1 MTDVYEP
8 REDSLLLEKYVR
20 RFASGNVLD
29 MGTGSGIQARAAAEK
44 ATSVIAVDINPDAI
58 DECRKED
65 CKRISFVRSDLFSAF
80 EGQQIRFDTIIF
92 NAPYLPNDENF
103 KDVALDGGK
112 NGYEI
117 IGRFLADAKN
127 FLAKDGLILL
137 VFSSFTNKARVDA
150 LIRMNGFV
158 FKELERIHVMFED
171 IYCYRINFKF

>member
-80 EGQQIRFDTIIF
+80 EGQPAT
-92 NAPYLPNDENF
+92 
-103 KDVALDGGK
+103 
-112 NGYEI
+112 
-117 IGRFLADAKN
+117 
-127 FLAKDGLILL
+127 
-137 VFSSFTNKARVDA
+137 ARVSVPVAAPRVAAMPA
-150 LIRMNGFV
+150 LR
-158 FKELERIHVMFED
+158 KSRRDTSL
-171 IYCYRINFKF
+171 